1 MKLYSNFRSS
11 LSCFYS
17 ESFLFYFGE
26 EMNITNSLEVRYRD
40 FKRLH
45 LSLFSEGRELKQLK
59 EIHSGKRC
67 FIIGN
72 GPSLKAEDLTRLS
85 EAGEIT
91 FAFNRIFHIF
101 EDTPW
106 RPTYYISQDEKMLA
120 GSIAEVNAIEVTRK
134 FIPIEM
140 HYYYGIDLEGIT
152 PFHISSKNE
161 VSTPGFSEDVVK
173 CVENS
178 MTVVY
183 TAIQFAVYM
192 GIKEIYLIGVDHH
205 FHTSINAQG
214 EIVVD
219 PTAKDYF
226 SDVYNEDKKDLY
238 IPNTDLSTLTFI
250 AAKKYADAHGI
261 KIYNATRGGKLEVF
275 ERKDFDSLFCS

>member
-1 MKLYSNFRSS
+1 
-11 LSCFYS
+11 
-17 ESFLFYFGE
+17 
-26 EMNITNSLEVRYRD
+26 MNILNSIIARYRD

-45 LSLFSEGRELKQLK
+45 LSLFPEGRVLQRLN
-59 EIHSGKRC
+59 EIHRGKRC

-72 GPSLKAEDLTRLS
+72 GPSLKAEDLTRLY
-85 EAGEIT
+85 ETGEIS

-101 EDTPW
+101 KDTPW

-120 GSIAEVNAIEVTRK
+120 GSIAEVNAIEAKHK

-140 HYYYGIDLEGIT
+140 RYYYGIDLDSIT

-161 VSTPGFSEDVVK
+161 VSTPGFSEDIVK
-173 CVENS
+173 GVENS

-192 GIKEIYLIGVDHH
+192 GIKEIYFIGVDHH

-214 EIVVD
+214 EIVID

-226 SDVYNEDKKDLY
+226 SDAYNEDKKDLY

-250 AAKKYADAHGI
+250 AAKRYADAHGI

-275 ERKDFDSLFCS
+275 ERKDFNSVFC

>member
-1 MKLYSNFRSS
+1 
-11 LSCFYS
+11 
-17 ESFLFYFGE
+17 
-26 EMNITNSLEVRYRD
+26 MNILQSIQARFRD

-45 LSLFSEGRELKQLK
+45 LAWFPEGRKLRSLKG
-59 EIHSGKRC
+59 IHAGKRC

-72 GPSLKAEDLTRLS
+72 GPSLSAEDLTQLQEHR
-85 EAGEIT
+85 EIT

-101 EDTPW
+101 ADTEW

-120 GSIAEVNAIEVTRK
+120 GSIAEINAIETAHK

-140 HYYYGIDLEGIT
+140 HYYYGIDLDGIT

-161 VSTPGFSEDVVK
+161 VSTPGFSEDIVK

-205 FHTSINAQG
+205 FHTSINAKG

-226 SDVYNEDKKDLY
+226 SDAYNTDKKDLY

-250 AAKKYADAHGI
+250 AAKKYADAHDI

-275 ERKDFDSLFCS
+275 ERKDFDSLFD

>member
-1 MKLYSNFRSS
+1 
-11 LSCFYS
+11 
-17 ESFLFYFGE
+17 
-26 EMNITNSLEVRYRD
+26 MNIINSIKARYLD

-45 LSLFSEGRELKQLK
+45 LSLFPEGRKLKLLK
-59 EIHSGKRC
+59 GTHKDKRC

-85 EAGEIT
+85 ESREIT

-101 EDTPW
+101 KDTTW

-120 GSIAEVNAIEVTRK
+120 GSIADVNAIEAKHK

-140 HYYYGIDLEGIT
+140 SYYYGIYLDGIT

-161 VSTPGFSEDVVK
+161 VSTPGFSEDIVK
-173 CVENS
+173 GVENS

-226 SDVYNEDKKDLY
+226 SDAYNEDKKDLY
-238 IPNTDLSTLTFI
+238 IPNTDLSTQTFI

-261 KIYNATRGGKLEVF
+261 KIFNATRGGKLEVF
-275 ERKDFDSLFCS
+275 ERKNIDSLFKNESF

>member
-1 MKLYSNFRSS
+1 
-11 LSCFYS
+11 
-17 ESFLFYFGE
+17 
-26 EMNITNSLEVRYRD
+26 MNIKDSFIARYHN
-40 FKRLH
+40 FKRNN
-45 LSLFSEGRELKQLK
+45 LSLFSEGQTLKKLK
-59 EIHSGKRC
+59 GIHVGKRC

-72 GPSLKAEDLTRLS
+72 GPSLRAEDLTSLHN
-85 EAGEIT
+85 AGEIT
-91 FAFNRIFHIF
+91 FAFNRIYHIF
-101 EDTPW
+101 QYTPW

-120 GSIAEVNAIEVTRK
+120 GSIAEVNSIEAKHK

-140 HYYYGIDLEGIT
+140 IYYYGVHLNDIT
-152 PFHISSKNE
+152 PFHISTKNE
-161 VSTPGFSEDVVK
+161 VSTPNFSKDISK

-192 GIKEIYLIGVDHH
+192 GINEIYLIGIDHH

-214 EIVVD
+214 EIEVD

-226 SDVYNEDKKDLY
+226 SDAYNTDKKDLY

-250 AAKKYADAHGI
+250 AAKKYAEANSI

-275 ERKDFDSLFCS
+275 ERRNFDRLF

>member
-1 MKLYSNFRSS
+1 
-11 LSCFYS
+11 
-17 ESFLFYFGE
+17 
-26 EMNITNSLEVRYRD
+26 MNILSSVIARFRD

-45 LSLFSEGRELKQLK
+45 LSMFPEGKVLARLKC
-59 EIHSGKRC
+59 IHKGKRC

-72 GPSLKAEDLTRLS
+72 GPSLSAKDLTRLND
-85 EAGEIT
+85 AGEIS

-101 EDTPW
+101 KDTPW

-120 GSIAEVNAIEVTRK
+120 GSMEEVNRIEAKHK

-140 HYYYGIDLEGIT
+140 PYYYGINLEGIT
-152 PFHISSKNE
+152 PFHISAKNE
-161 VSTPGFSEDVVK
+161 VSTPSFSDDIVK
-173 CVENS
+173 GVENS

-226 SDVYNEDKKDLY
+226 NDAYNEDKKDLY

-275 ERKDFDSLFCS
+275 ERKDFDSLFC